1 MRITFNLE
9 TLKMFLYAW
18 DEKLD
23 QKEIKNELIEI
34 VGEGN
39 VSDADFELYAYSRDL
54 SPATPQLASFIV
66 RPKSTEDVKE
76 TVKLANKRKIP
87 IYVRGCGCSHWAAWL
102 PIKSGILLDMT
113 SMEKIMEINEENLV
127 AVVEAGCTWFKL
139 MMELGKRKLTY
150 LSSEMGGPAMTIGG
164 SIIKAGGG
172 PYGTCKFGFHG
183 QTDVLGLELVL
194 PTGEIVKT
202 GSWAMPRCI
211 PFRREGL
218 GPDLTGLFIGSEGIF
233 GIATK
238 VALRIRPLPEHE
250 EFLHFEFDSW
260 EDVVRVGDVAT
271 REVGDE
277 AAYSLDCSEEASKI
291 GTVSVRIHV
300 FGYNQYAL
308 SRRKKLLTKICQKF
322 NGRELDPEIAK
333 NTFSKVVEGLPEI
346 FAAGVWHFAG
356 CGTVPL
362 RELPKYVKVW
372 REIIQKYGFYRNTFG
387 AWAFPRGWT
396 IYVHIAYHEPEERE
410 RIISISN
417 EINRRFFE
425 NGIVPYGI
433 GGPEGLQPFLK
444 GKLGAYYDLIKK
456 IKQSLDPNNILQ
468 PGILVS
474 LNDA

>member
-1 MRITFNLE
+1 MRGIHLG
-9 TLKMFLYAW
+9 LK
-18 DEKLD
+18 EVKNKLV
-23 QKEIKNELIEI
+23 EI
-34 VGEGN
+34 VGENN

-76 TVKLANKRKIP
+76 IIKLANKHKIP

-102 PIKSGILLDMT
+102 PVKGGILLDMT
-113 SMEKIMEINEENLV
+113 SMEKILEIDEKNLV

-139 MMELGKRKLTY
+139 MEELRKKKLTY

-194 PTGEIVKT
+194 PTGEIIKT
-202 GSWAMPRCI
+202 GSWAMPNCT

-233 GIATK
+233 GVATK

-250 EFLHFEFDSW
+250 DFLHFEFDKW
-260 EDVVRVGDVAT
+260 EDVVKVGDAAT
-271 REVGDE
+271 RWVGDE
-277 AAYSLDCSEEASKI
+277 TAYSLDCSEEASKL
-291 GTVSVRIHV
+291 GTISVRIHV
-300 FGYNQYAL
+300 FGYNQHTVGY
-308 SRRKKLLTKICQKF
+308 RKRLLAKICREC
-322 NGRELDPEIAK
+322 NGRKRDSDVAK
-333 NTFSKVVEGLPEI
+333 NMFTKVVTGLSEI

-362 RELPKYVKVW
+362 YELPKYVKIW
-372 REIIQKYGFYRNTFG
+372 REIIQKYRFYRNTFG

-396 IYVHIAYHEPEERE
+396 IYVHMAYFEPDERE
-410 RIISISN
+410 KIISISD

-425 NGIVPYGI
+425 NGIMPYGI
-433 GGPEGLQPFLK
+433 GGPEGLQPYLK
-444 GKLGAYYDLIKK
+444 EKLGAYYNVIKRLK
-456 IKQSLDPNNILQ
+456 RFLDPNNILQ
-468 PGILVS
+468 QSILVV
-474 LNDA
+474 

>member
-1 MRITFNLE
+1 M
-9 TLKMFLYAW
+9 
-18 DEKLD
+18 DKLD
-23 QKEIKNELIEI
+23 LREIRNELAEI

-54 SPATPQLASFIV
+54 SPAAPRLASFIV
-66 RPKSTEDVKE
+66 RPRSTEDVSGI
-76 TVKLANKRKIP
+76 VKLANKHKIP

-102 PIKSGILLDMT
+102 PVKGGILLDMT
-113 SMEKIMEINEENLV
+113 SMEKILEIDEKNLV
-127 AVVEAGCTWFKL
+127 AVVEAGCTWFRL
-139 MMELGKRKLTY
+139 MEELRKRKLTY

-194 PTGEIVKT
+194 PTGEVTKT
-202 GSWAMPRCI
+202 GSWAMPKCA

-250 EFLHFEFDSW
+250 DFLHFEFDDW
-260 EDVVRVGDVAT
+260 EDVVRVGDAAT

-277 AAYSLDCSEEASKI
+277 MAYSLDCGEEASKM
-291 GTVSVRIHV
+291 GVVSVRIHV
-300 FGYNQYAL
+300 FGYNRQIMQC
-308 SRRKKLLTKICQKF
+308 RKRLLTKICREN
-322 NGRELDPEIAK
+322 NGKERDPDIAK
-333 NTFSKVVEGLPEI
+333 NSFSKVVAGLPGI

-356 CGTVPL
+356 CGTVPIH
-362 RELPKYVKVW
+362 ELPKYVKIW
-372 REIIQKYGFYRNTFG
+372 REIVQKYGFFRNTFG

-396 IYVHIAYHEPEERE
+396 VYVHMPYFEPDERE
-410 RIISISN
+410 KIISISN

-444 GKLGAYYDLIKK
+444 GKLGAYYDLIRR
-456 IKQSLDPNNILQ
+456 IKQCLDPNNILQ
-468 PGILVS
+468 PSILVS